1 MQTLDEQLDAA
12 IAEKRGLES
21 QLTDAKGL
29 LDEALKENET
39 LTAANKELKEQA
51 EHAAGLITGLETDL
65 KAAQAEVEQLKADA
79 KTAEERA
86 ADYYGTAAPKPAP
99 ATPKGDSQGKPIA
112 EQLAAITD
120 PVKQTAFWR
129 KLNDEQRAELLA
141 AQ

>member
-12 IAEKRGLES
+12 IAEKRDLES

-51 EHAAGLITGLETDL
+51 EHASGLITGLETDL
-65 KAAQAEVEQLKADA
+65 KGAQAEVDKLKAEA

-86 ADYYGTAAPKPAP
+86 AEYYGAAAPKPAA
-99 ATPKGDSQGKPIA
+99 ATPKGDSQGTPLA

-129 KLNDEQRAELLA
+129 GLNDEQRAEILA
-141 AQ
+141 TQ